1 MIGHTARVGQRAA
14 GPGGPDGRLGVRG
27 NLPAEISS
35 FVGRAGDLARCADLL
50 RQGRLLT
57 LTGAGGAG
65 KTRLALRL
73 AGTLAAGFPGGVWW
87 VDLAPLTG
95 PEAVTGAVA
104 RAVPAVPAGAGL
116 DIMAEVLAEAG
127 ALLVLDNCEHLGAG
141 VSELVDRLL
150 RGTRAVRVLATSR
163 GVLEVE
169 GEIVWRVHPL
179 AVPPARAREAELRR
193 YDAARLFLE
202 RAGQARPDVR
212 PQAADVVAVCRQ
224 LDGLPLALELAAA
237 RFRAA
242 TMTQILAGLDDRF
255 ALLTRTGGAAP
266 SRQRTL
272 LASVQWSHDLLA
284 APAQVLL
291 RRLAVFAGGWTLEA
305 AREVT
310 GFIPLEPDQVPGLL
324 AGLVDASMVQLEDA
338 AGAGRYRLL
347 ETIRAYAADRLADAG
362 ETADLADRHLEWAAG
377 LAQSLEAGTAAADPA
392 ALARLDA
399 EVANLRAALDHAA
412 GAAPAGHAGLR
423 LVAALGFFWVHRG
436 YALAGDDR
444 TRRSHRGRPGCPGL
458 VARPG
463 GAGPRLHLLLR
474 CRLRSGYRQC
484 PGRAGAGRGG
494 TAGRHRPCR
503 AQDGRPGAPAAR
515 RDKPRRR
522 PGRQPGT
529 PDRCAS
535 RGSPG
540 RGHLGRDRD
549 LADLRP
555 QSPRPASPGGRPPLP
570 EPVPAPGAG
579 S

>member
-1 MIGHTARVGQRAA
+1 M
-14 GPGGPDGRLGVRG
+14 
-27 NLPAEISS
+27 
-35 FVGRAGDLARCADLL
+35 
-50 RQGRLLT
+50 
-57 LTGAGGAG
+57 
-65 KTRLALRL
+65 
-73 AGTLAAGFPGGVWW
+73 
-87 VDLAPLTG
+87 
-95 PEAVTGAVA
+95 
-104 RAVPAVPAGAGL
+104 
-116 DIMAEVLAEAG
+116 
-127 ALLVLDNCEHLGAG
+127 
-141 VSELVDRLL
+141 SELVDRLL

-291 RRLAVFAGGWTLEA
+291 RRLAAFAGGWTLEA

-310 GFIPLEPDQVPGLL
+310 GFVPLEPDQVPGLL
-324 AGLVDASMVQLEDA
+324 AGLVDASMVQLEEA

-347 ETIRAYAADRLADAG
+347 ETIRAYAAGRLAEAG
-362 ETADLADRHLEWAAG
+362 EAAELAGRHLEWAAG
-377 LAQSLEAGTAAADPA
+377 LAESLEAGTAAADPA

-412 GAAPAGHAGLR
+412 GAAPASHAGLR

-444 TRRSHRGRPGCPGL
+444 TRRAIEADPGAPAWL
-458 VARPG
+458 RARAVQAHAYTCFY
-463 GAGPRLHLLLR
+463 GADYEAAIANARTALEL
-474 CRLRSGYRQC
+474 
-484 PGRAGAGRGG
+484 AAAA

-503 AQDGRPGAPAAR
+503 SQDGRPGEPAAR

-555 QSPRPASPGGRPPLP
+555 QPPRPASPGGRPPLP